1 MALLVSSTSTT
12 VRDPSAASFGDEK
25 SSVYS
30 INADE
35 YAIHALTKKD
45 DGLLYYTKVKLNSNE
60 SLQMSDGSGP
70 AFSGLSDMITGKMS
84 DGTTD
89 VNASNPYSQEIGIAS
104 TDNNKGN
111 REWQQHTFKMDKYQ
125 YFMDDNGFLVMR
137 FKGTDYSWANA
148 QDGAT
153 KNWKKA

>member
-1 MALLVSSTSTT
+1 MALLVSKTTTT
-12 VRDPSAASFGDEK
+12 VRDPSHDSFSDEK
-25 SSVYS
+25 SSVFVDNTS
-30 INADE
+30 E

-60 SLQMSDGSGP
+60 EIQMSDGSGP
-70 AFSGLSDMITGKMS
+70 AFSGLQDMVQNQLA
-84 DGTTD
+84 DGTS
-89 VNASNPYSQEIGIAS
+89 VNSSAPGISETGLAS

-111 REWQQHTFKMDKYQ
+111 REWAQHTFKMDKYQ
-125 YFMDDNGFLVMR
+125 YFLNDNGFLVMR

-148 QDGAT
+148 QDGAI

>member
-1 MALLVSSTSTT
+1 MALLVSTTSTT
-12 VRDPSAASFGDEK
+12 VRDPSAASFGEEK
-25 SSVYS
+25 SSVFS
-30 INADE
+30 TNADE
-35 YAIHALTKKD
+35 LAIHALTKKD
-45 DGLLYYTKVKLNSNE
+45 DGLLYYTKVKLNSND
-60 SLQMSDGSGP
+60 SIQMSDGSGS
-70 AFSGLSDMITGKMS
+70 AYSGLSDMISGKMA

-89 VNASNPYSQEIGIAS
+89 VNASNPYESEVGVGS
-104 TDNNKGN
+104 FDNNKGN

>member
-60 SLQMSDGSGP
+60 SIQMSDGSGP

-89 VNASNPYSQEIGIAS
+89 VNAS
-104 TDNNKGN
+104 
-111 REWQQHTFKMDKYQ
+111 RC
-125 YFMDDNGFLVMR
+125 R
-137 FKGTDYSWANA
+137 
-148 QDGAT
+148 
-153 KNWKKA
+153 